1 MSERPVSLARLS
13 MVGIVCISL
22 FASLFVRLWYLQ
34 IIDKTEHVRAT
45 RINLKTVR
53 EEGSRGRILDRK
65 GRVLVDNE
73 ITRVIGIERQDMSD
87 LSAKERDEVFDRLAV
102 TLTRFGIP
110 TKSAAIS
117 AKYDDRRYGPLELV
131 PLVSGVN
138 SPALEVY
145 LAERHELF
153 PGVVVRRRAVRTY
166 PYGAVA
172 AHLLG
177 YVLQINEKELAAKR
191 EEHKALRAQD
201 SDVVVKPYQG
211 GDEIGKAG
219 VERTYEDDLRG
230 TPSDKTIQV
239 DARGDYVTTVKESK
253 PRQGDDIWLTIDID
267 LQAFAEQQLAQK
279 LEEVRAKGAN
289 TKSGA
294 QRNAPQ
300 GSVVIVD
307 PRNGQILAMASNP
320 SYEPADLVNGIS
332 SALWAKLNDKKQG
345 QPLFNWALQGAYA
358 PGSTFKLISAT
369 AALDSGFLTPAN
381 EHFNDRGSYTVRNCK
396 GGRCT
401 FYNAGRVRLGTVD
414 VARSITVSSDT
425 YYYWIGDQLWQ
436 QRGRFGTT
444 AIQDV
449 AADFGIGSVSG
460 VALPGESAGWL
471 PTPQNRK
478 ERHEKSP
485 KAFPNGSWYAGDNLN
500 TAVGQGDVLVT
511 PLQLANAYA
520 TFANGGTRYVP
531 QIVMAVTRPKDIGR
545 NPADP
550 DNYEVVRKIE
560 PEAAAKV
567 EFVPGAYEKIWQG
580 LVGVINNG
588 AGTANSAWLAN
599 RAAFPLAG
607 KTGTAQVSGKED
619 SAVFAAFGPAYS
631 PNNPIAPPSY
641 AISIVLPES
650 GFGGEEAA
658 PLAFR
663 IMAPVSSGTVPLAS
677 PIAPPP
683 TEGGTTP

>member
-1 MSERPVSLARLS
+1 MPERPPSLTRLS

-34 IIDKTEHVRAT
+34 VIDKTEHVRAT

-53 EEGSRGRILDRK
+53 EEGARGRILDRK
-65 GRVLVDNE
+65 GRVLVDNQV
-73 ITRVIGIERQDMSD
+73 TQLVGIQRQDMKHLSD
-87 LSAKERDEVFDRLAV
+87 KEREEVFDRLAR

-117 AKYDDRRYGPLELV
+117 ARYDDLRYGPLELV
-131 PLVSGVN
+131 PIVAGLESSDV
-138 SPALEVY
+138 EVY
-145 LAERHELF
+145 LAEHHKQF
-153 PGVVVRRRAVRTY
+153 PGVVVRRRTVRTY
-166 PYGAVA
+166 PYGKVA

-177 YVLQINEKELAAKR
+177 YVLQINDKELAAKTAEQAERRR
-191 EEHKALRAQD
+191 EDPDA
-201 SDVVVKPYQG
+201 VVKPYQG

-267 LQAFAEQQLAQK
+267 LQAFAEQQLALK

-300 GSVVIVD
+300 GSVVILD
-307 PRNGQILAMASNP
+307 PQNGQILAMASNP
-320 SYEPADLVNGIS
+320 SYDPADLVNGIS

-358 PGSTFKLISAT
+358 PGSTFKLITAT
-369 AALDSGFLTPAN
+369 AGLDSGFITPAN
-381 EHFNDRGSYTVRNCK
+381 ERYYDRGSYTVSNCK

-401 FYNAGRVRLGTVD
+401 FYNAGRVKLGMVD
-414 VARSITVSSDT
+414 VSRSLTVSSDA

-436 QRGRFGTT
+436 QRERFGET
-444 AIQDV
+444 AIQD
-449 AADFGIGSVSG
+449 AAVSFGIGSPTG

-471 PTPQNRK
+471 PTPENRR
-478 ERHEKSP
+478 ERHEKAP
-485 KAFPNGSWYAGDNLN
+485 KAFPNGNWYAGDNLN

-550 DNYEVVRKIE
+550 ENYEIVRKVE
-560 PEAAAKV
+560 PEAAGRV
-567 EFVPGAYEKIWQG
+567 EFVPGAYQKIWQG
-580 LVGVINNG
+580 LVGVIQNG
-588 AGTANSAWLAN
+588 AGTANSAWNAN
-599 RAAFPLAG
+599 RVGFPMAG
-607 KTGTAQVSGKED
+607 KTGTAQVHGKED
-619 SAVFAAFGPAYS
+619 TAVFAAFGPAHS
-631 PNNPIAPPSY
+631 PDNPIAPPTY

-663 IMAPVSSGTVPLAS
+663 IMGPVAAGTVPLAS
-677 PIAPPP
+677 PVAPPAS
-683 TEGGTTP
+683 GATP